1 MKTPLQLIV
10 SDRNVSPALRGLLLE
25 QRGLYTDLHDSVHE
39 YHPTD
44 AERDRMALEEK
55 AEEDND
61 RQREDDAGINGPEV
75 A

>member
-1 MKTPLQLIV
+1 MKTPLQLVV
-10 SDRNVSPALRGLLLE
+10 SDPNVSPAFRGLLLE
-25 QRGLYTDLHDSVHE
+25 QRGLYVGLDGAEE

-44 AERDRMALEEK
+44 AERERMALEDK

-61 RQREDDAGINGPEV
+61 RQREDDAGINGSEV